1 MELDLDN
8 HSFSLAWSFI
18 NSTDQNVFL
27 TGNAGTGKTTF
38 LHQLR
43 KLCPKKMAIVA
54 PTGVAAI
61 NAGGVTIHSFFQLP
75 FGSFIP
81 DEHPQWNDPNA
92 RTYNKQSL
100 FRNLKLRKKQRDLI
114 NNLELLIIDEV
125 SMVRADLLDAIDQTL
140 KGVRRNIHQPF
151 GGVQVLFIGDLF
163 QLPPVVREEEWNILS
178 DYYHSPFFFDAQII
192 HEHAPV
198 PITLTKIYRQK
209 NDQTFINILNRIR
222 FNEIEVNDLEHLN
235 AHVINYLP
243 DTSDRPITLTTHN
256 RQADKINNAEL
267 DKLPGPKVAL
277 EANIVDLFP
286 EHAYPADV
294 KLELKVG
301 AQVMFIKNDKGEDRK
316 YYNGKIGTITKIN
329 RIKQIIEISSGG
341 DIIELV
347 PEQWD
352 NIRYE
357 YDEKKDEIQEL
368 KIGSFEQFPLR
379 LAWAVTVH
387 KSQGLTFDEAMIDLG
402 QAFAP
407 GQVYVALSRLTN
419 LEGLKL
425 LQPIQR
431 RHIKTDERVL
441 AFSQNQP
448 EEAKIN
454 EFLQLK
460 QIDYVKNLICDLFDM
475 EELCEAIRNHAASY
489 QKYLIPNNKSAF
501 DWGQSLLPT
510 VYDIISA
517 SDKYLAF
524 LKYHLFSDNPPWEA
538 LRARNAN
545 GVPYFKGLLDHQ
557 LKAAIVLQMEQYKGI
572 RNSAL
577 YLKDLNLLKSSIE
590 DKLTALDY
598 SNHLLKSLQHPNN
611 INEVLTAYFKLKN
624 KQLKEKDPSSN
635 LQETDQK
642 NSTTPTKITS
652 EQQSLKAFQD
662 GKSIEEIAKERNI
675 QVNTVHRHLVNSY
688 PAFRLHIDDLV
699 APNIRKQ
706 IISLLHERDDWKN
719 KELYEAM
726 EGIASYNDIAAA
738 RKYYQT
744 IMEQRTSIKPIIN
757 Q

>member
-1 MELDLDN
+1 MDLDLDN
-8 HSFSLAWSFI
+8 HSFTLAWSFI
-18 NSTDQNVFL
+18 NSTDENVFL

-43 KLCPKKMAIVA
+43 KQCPKKMAVVA

-81 DEHPQWNDPNA
+81 DDHPQWNDPNA
-92 RTYNKQSL
+92 RTFNKQSL

-114 NNLELLIIDEV
+114 HNLELLIIDEV

-140 KGVRRNIHQPF
+140 KGVRRNLHQPF

-163 QLPPVVREEEWNILS
+163 QLPPVVREEEWSILS
-178 DYYHSPFFFDAQII
+178 DYYHSPFFFDAQVI
-192 HEHAPV
+192 HQHPPV

-222 FNEIEVNDLEHLN
+222 FNEIEMTDLKHLN
-235 AHVINYLP
+235 QHVISHLP
-243 DTSDRPITLTTHN
+243 DTTKRPITLTTHN

-267 DKLPGPKVAL
+267 DKLPGPKISL

-286 EHAYPADV
+286 EHAYPAEV
-294 KLELKVG
+294 TLVLKVG
-301 AQVMFIKNDKGEDRK
+301 AQVMFIKNDKGDDRK

-329 RIKQIIEISSGG
+329 RIQQLIEVSSGG
-341 DIIELV
+341 DIIELM

-357 YDEKKDEIQEL
+357 YDDKKDEIQEL

-419 LEGLKL
+419 LEGLQL

-431 RHIKTDERVL
+431 RHIRTDERVL

-448 EEAKIN
+448 EENKIN
-454 EFLQLK
+454 EYLQIK
-460 QIDYVKNLICDLFDM
+460 QIDYIKELICSIYTMD
-475 EELCEAIRNHAASY
+475 EVCESIRNHAASY
-489 QKYLIPNNKSAF
+489 QRYLIQDNKAAF

-510 VYDIISA
+510 VYDLISA
-517 SDKYLAF
+517 SDKYGVF
-524 LKYHLFSDNPPWEA
+524 LKYHLFIETIDWGA
-538 LRARNAN
+538 LEARNTKAI
-545 GVPYFKGLLDHQ
+545 PYFKALLEQQ
-557 LKAAIVLQMEQYKGI
+557 LKSAIIQQINRYKGTKAA
-572 RNSAL
+572 SL
-577 YLKDLNLLKSSIE
+577 YIKDLTVLKESIE
-590 DKLTALDY
+590 EKVKSIEY
-598 SNHLLKSLQHPNN
+598 SWHLLKSLQYPPSIH
-611 INEVLTAYFKLKN
+611 EVLTEYFKLKN
-624 KQLKEKDPSSN
+624 KTALANAKDSAQVST
-635 LQETDQK
+635 ETDQK
-642 NSTTPTKITS
+642 GTKITKITS
-652 EQQSLKAFQD
+652 EQQSLKAFQE
-662 GKSIEEIAKERNI
+662 GKTIQEIAEERGI
-675 QVNTVHRHLVNSY
+675 QANTVHRHLVNAY

-699 APNIRKQ
+699 EANIRKQ
-706 IISLLHERDDWKN
+706 IISLLHEKDTWTN
-719 KELYEAM
+719 KELFETLA
-726 EGIASYNDIAAA
+726 GVASYNDIAAA

-744 IMEQRTSIKPIIN
+744 IMDQRSSSTHL
-757 Q
+757 